1 MNKKAIKEFFLYLV
15 VGGIATATEWLVFF
29 LLDKCYLHY
38 AVATVIAYIV
48 STFVNWLAGRLL
60 VFKQSEQKFLKEIV
74 SVYLASIV
82 GLLGNLL
89 LMWIAVDLLS
99 ANEMLSKVNAT
110 GIVFLYNFL
119 VRKFWIYK
127 Q

>member
-1 MNKKAIKEFFLYLV
+1 M
-15 VGGIATATEWLVFF
+15 
-29 LLDKCYLHY
+29 
-38 AVATVIAYIV
+38 
-48 STFVNWLAGRLL
+48 
-60 VFKQSEQKFLKEIV
+60 FKQSEQKFLKEIV

-99 ANEMLSKVNAT
+99 ANEMLSKVIAT

>member
-15 VGGIATATEWLVFF
+15 VGGIATVTEWLVFF

-99 ANEMLSKVNAT
+99 ANEMLSKVIAT

>member
-15 VGGIATATEWLVFF
+15 VGGIATVTEWLVFF

-60 VFKQSEQKFLKEIV
+60 VFKQSEHKFLKEIV

-82 GLLGNLL
+82 GLVGNLL

-99 ANEMLSKVNAT
+99 ANEMLSKVIAT